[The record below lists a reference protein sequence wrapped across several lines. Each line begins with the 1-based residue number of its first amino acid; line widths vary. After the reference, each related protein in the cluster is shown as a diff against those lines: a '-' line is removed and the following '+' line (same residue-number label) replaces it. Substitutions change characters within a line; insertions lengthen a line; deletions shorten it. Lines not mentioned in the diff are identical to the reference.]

1 MRLRRAVAE
10 DAPSLLAVKQAL
22 RLPRDGQ
29 PDRGGFLL
37 GTTLEGYRRFIA
49 RDWVLV
55 AEQRGTVVGF
65 AVVLAQATFEASEA
79 WRKKDTVRL
88 EVPAHTSGTQLAYFE
103 QLAFL
108 PRSEARSYAKYVAF
122 LSAKEALVQH
132 DGIVATVVREP
143 FHNRAVLPFL
153 EVTGFER
160 VGQVAEDYSVVGPI
174 LSDVYYLSRE
184 TFARRLE
191 TPAFRRFL
199 PRAEAQLR

>member
-55 AEQRGTVVGF
+55 AEQGGSVVGF
-65 AVVLAQATFEASEA
+65 AVVLAQATFEASEV

-88 EVPAHTSGTQLAYFE
+88 EVPAHTFGTRLAYFE

-108 PRSEARSYAKYVAF
+108 PHPEARSYAK
-122 LSAKEALVQH
+122 
-132 DGIVATVVREP
+132 
-143 FHNRAVLPFL
+143 
-153 EVTGFER
+153 
-160 VGQVAEDYSVVGPI
+160 
-174 LSDVYYLSRE
+174 
-184 TFARRLE
+184 
-191 TPAFRRFL
+191 
-199 PRAEAQLR
+199 